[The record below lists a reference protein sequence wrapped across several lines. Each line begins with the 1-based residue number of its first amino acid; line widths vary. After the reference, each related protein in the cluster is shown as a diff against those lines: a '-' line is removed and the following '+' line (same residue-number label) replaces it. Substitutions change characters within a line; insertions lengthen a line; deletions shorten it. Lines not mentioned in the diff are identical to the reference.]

1 MFTRTRFEA
10 EGKQDTF
17 FDIGKEHAHGHN
29 STFKIDTMKIIDFL
43 FYSISRFFLD
53 WEQDV
58 FIKYEGWERGGI
70 ILSSCLAQN
79 ALSFL
84 FLVSLSFNA
93 FYVGW
98 GAIIVVLTLAVIL
111 MFAFFTERR
120 FKLAEQQYKD
130 KVTRI
135 KNIIVVAYII
145 LSFISF
151 FVIACI
157 YY

>member
-1 MFTRTRFEA
+1 
-10 EGKQDTF
+10 
-17 FDIGKEHAHGHN
+17 
-29 STFKIDTMKIIDFL
+29 MKIIDFL

-84 FLVSLSFNA
+84 FLVSLLFNV

-98 GAIIVVLTLAVIL
+98 GAIIVVLTIAGIL
-111 MFAFFTERR
+111 LFAFFTKDR
-120 FKLAEQQYKD
+120 FKLVEQQYKD
-130 KVTRI
+130 KITKT

-145 LSFISF
+145 LSFVSF

>member
-1 MFTRTRFEA
+1 
-10 EGKQDTF
+10 
-17 FDIGKEHAHGHN
+17 
-29 STFKIDTMKIIDFL
+29 MKIIDFL
-43 FYSISRFFLD
+43 FYSISRFFLN

-98 GAIIVVLTLAVIL
+98 GAIIVVLTIAGIL
-111 MFAFFTERR
+111 MFTFFTKKR
-120 FKLAEQQYKD
+120 FKLAERLYKEKTTKITD
-130 KVTRI
+130 VV
-135 KNIIVVAYII
+135 VVAYII
-145 LSFISF
+145 LSFVSF

>member
-1 MFTRTRFEA
+1 
-10 EGKQDTF
+10 
-17 FDIGKEHAHGHN
+17 
-29 STFKIDTMKIIDFL
+29 MKIIDFL

-79 ALSFL
+79 ALSLL
-84 FLVSLSFNA
+84 FLVSLLFNV

-98 GAIIVVLTLAVIL
+98 GAIIVVLTIAGIL
-111 MFAFFTERR
+111 LFAFFTKDR
-120 FKLAEQQYKD
+120 FKLVEQQYKD
-130 KVTRI
+130 KITKT

-145 LSFISF
+145 LSFVSF

>member
-1 MFTRTRFEA
+1 
-10 EGKQDTF
+10 
-17 FDIGKEHAHGHN
+17 
-29 STFKIDTMKIIDFL
+29 MKIIDFL
-43 FYSISRFFLD
+43 FYSISRFFLN

-98 GAIIVVLTLAVIL
+98 GAIIVVLTIAGIL
-111 MFAFFTERR
+111 MFAFFTKKR
-120 FKLAEQQYKD
+120 FKLAERLYKGKTTKITD
-130 KVTRI
+130 VV
-135 KNIIVVAYII
+135 VVAYII
-145 LSFISF
+145 LSFVSF